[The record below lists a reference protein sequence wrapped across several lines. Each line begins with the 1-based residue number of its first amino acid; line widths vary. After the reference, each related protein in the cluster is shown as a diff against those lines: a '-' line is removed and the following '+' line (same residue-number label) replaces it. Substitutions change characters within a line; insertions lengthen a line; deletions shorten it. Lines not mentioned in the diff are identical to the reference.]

1 MNTWEGLQVSQKEMP
16 RAGLVKAALAGQI
29 TNRQGAEA
37 LDITVRQFR
46 RLTRRYQ
53 AHGAAGLLHRLR
65 GRPSPRALEIE
76 VRDRVA
82 DLLQTVYHG
91 LNDCHLTEK
100 LCEVEGLELSRS
112 TVRRIRLAQG
122 VPPKRRRRP
131 RRHRR
136 RRTPAPQLGALV
148 LLDGSEHDWFGPGRP
163 SMLLAALDDATGAL
177 LALQFR
183 PAEDLHGY
191 LLLLRRLA
199 ARYGLPLRLYGDRL
213 NVFIRNDAHWT
224 LEEELRGEQ
233 APTHFGQVLRDLGI
247 GYIAAGSPQAKG
259 RIERLWDTLQD
270 RLVVELRLRGLTTP
284 AAAEPYL
291 PEFLAD
297 YNRRF
302 ARPPA
307 EALAVWRQPPRDFAE
322 LLSCRYARVVARDHT
337 VRVARRRLDIP
348 PGPGGR
354 SYAGCQVE
362 VRECLD
368 GRFLALYQSRRLAE
382 QPSPG
387 PEFVLLPRHQTRGHR
402 LSASPSPSRQGGR
415 YLGIPETGRS
425 RATRPRSL
433 PAARQAPPA
442 ATHPWRRAFTRR
454 GRQIARTPKPRG
466 TFSRTS

>member
-16 RAGLVKAALAGQI
+16 RAGLVKAAVAGQI
-29 TNRQGAEA
+29 TNRQGADA
-37 LDITVRQFR
+37 LNITVRQFR
-46 RLTRRYQ
+46 RLKRRYQ

-82 DLLQTVYHG
+82 ELLQSVYHG

-100 LCEVEGLELSRS
+100 LREVEGLELSRS
-112 TVRRIRLAQG
+112 TVRRLRLAQG

-148 LLDGSEHDWFGPGRP
+148 LLDGSEYDWFGTGTPC
-163 SMLLAALDDATGAL
+163 LLLGALDDATGTL

-191 LLLLRRLA
+191 LLLLHRLA

-213 NVFIRNDAHWT
+213 NVFVRNDAHWS
-224 LEEELRGEQ
+224 LAEELQGAQ
-233 APTHFGQVLRDLGI
+233 APTHFGQVLRELGI

-259 RIERLWDTLQD
+259 RIERLWATLQD

-297 YNRRF
+297 YTRRF

-307 EALAVWRQPPRDFAE
+307 EALAVWRPPPRDFAAQ
-322 LLSCRYARVVARDHT
+322 LSCRYARVVARDHT
-337 VRVARRRLDIP
+337 VRVAGRRLDIP

-354 SYAGCQVE
+354 SYAGCQIE

-368 GRFLALYQSRRLAE
+368 GRLLAFYQGRPLAE

-387 PEFVLLPRHQTRGHR
+387 PEFVLIPRHQTRGHR
-402 LSASPSPSRQGGR
+402 LGGAQSPSRPWDR
-415 YLGIPETGRS
+415 YLGIPEIPRS
-425 RATRPRSL
+425 RAARPPSSA
-433 PAARQAPPA
+433 AARPA
-442 ATHPWRRAFTRR
+442 VPSATHPWRHSFTRR
-454 GRQIARTPKPRG
+454 RRQIARTPNPGG
-466 TFSRTS
+466 TFSRNS

>member
-16 RAGLVKAALAGQI
+16 RAGLVKAGLAGQI

-46 RLTRRYQ
+46 RLKRRYETQ
-53 AHGAAGLLHRLR
+53 GVAGLLHRLR

-82 DLLQTVYHG
+82 ELLQTVYHG

-100 LCEVEGLELSRS
+100 LREVEGLELSRS
-112 TVRRIRLAQG
+112 TVRRLRLAHG
-122 VPPKRRRRP
+122 IPPKRRRRP

-136 RRTPAPQLGALV
+136 RRTPAPQFGALV
-148 LLDGSEHDWFGPGRP
+148 LLDGSEYDWFGTGTPC
-163 SMLLAALDDATGAL
+163 LLLGALDDATGAL

-213 NVFIRNDAHWT
+213 NVFVRNDAHWS
-224 LEEELRGEQ
+224 LQEELQGEQ
-233 APTHFGQVLRDLGI
+233 APTHFGQALRDLGI

-284 AAAEPYL
+284 AAAELYL

-337 VRVARRRLDIP
+337 VRVAGRRLDIP

-368 GRFLALYQSRRLAE
+368 GRFLAVSQGRLLAA
-382 QPSPG
+382 QPSPD
-387 PEFVLLPRHQTRGHR
+387 PEFVLIPRHQTRGHR
-402 LSASPSPSRQGGR
+402 LRASQSPSRQGGR
-415 YLGIPETGRS
+415 SLGIPETGRS
-425 RATRPRSL
+425 RRARP
-433 PAARQAPPA
+433 PAAARPAAPA
-442 ATHPWRRAFTRR
+442 ATHPWRRSFTRR
-454 GRQIARTPKPRG
+454 GRQIARTPKPGG
-466 TFSRTS
+466 TFSRNS